1 MGGGI
6 VCRMAEAVAYVCTC
20 PSLRASSHTSV
31 PHSLSDLVPHFFGRS
46 HLQGGSHNVERTSW
60 TLFPARPWSKPC
72 ARSYSIIARGRKLRM
87 YARRCVAVVL
97 PRL

>member
-1 MGGGI
+1 MGGELC
-6 VCRMAEAVAYVCTC
+6 VKWQRAVAYVCTC
-20 PSLRASSHTSV
+20 PSLRASSHASV
-31 PHSLSDLVPHFFGRS
+31 PHSLSVLVPHFFGRS
-46 HLQGGSHNVERTSW
+46 HLQGGSHKVERTSW